1 MDGIERDFKSIGP
14 GRFEEVLRDLRGRF
28 ERFDDEFSLR
38 RRRLLLFLLRGRRRM
53 RRATATERVH
63 RRVCV

>member
-1 MDGIERDFKSIGP
+1 
-14 GRFEEVLRDLRGRF
+14 LRGRF

-38 RRRLLLFLLRGRRRM
+38 RRRRLSFLLRGRRRV

>member
-1 MDGIERDFKSIGP
+1 VDGIERDFKSIGP

-38 RRRLLLFLLRGRRRM
+38 RRRLLLRGRRRM